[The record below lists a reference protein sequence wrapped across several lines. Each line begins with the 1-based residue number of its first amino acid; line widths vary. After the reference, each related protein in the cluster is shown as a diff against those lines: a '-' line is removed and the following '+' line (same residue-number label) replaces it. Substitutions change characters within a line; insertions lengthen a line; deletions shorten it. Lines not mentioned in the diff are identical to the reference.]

1 MPEKNNNVL
10 ITFMDKVEDNSYA
23 GESLRESNKFN
34 DIHPEIEHKRIKI
47 PTGQQVMLSEKKN
60 NVMIIGNDNR
70 TVFTEVEKASILLSA
85 IKSSIRMNESGMEFI
100 VGDKCK
106 ISMTEGKIELT
117 CGSSTIILNSSGEI
131 TGKGK

>member
-1 MPEKNNNVL
+1 MKHRLISVFYFTTKYRNLQKKKLKNVHGINIGLNIQHHIAEL
-10 ITFMDKVEDNSYA
+10 I
-23 GESLRESNKFN
+23 
-34 DIHPEIEHKRIKI
+34 
-47 PTGQQVMLSEKKN
+47 
-60 NVMIIGNDNR
+60 MIIGNDNR

-100 VGDKCK
+100 VGDNCK